1 MHDVTQMIDL
11 VQRAK
16 ALSGQYENVVLNRFN
31 DHAVRMSRMDAIL
44 CQLKQVLAI
53 KGSAGVRC
61 YVDRAQLQNLLNVS
75 LEAG

>member
-1 MHDVTQMIDL
+1 MGKSQGARRRGRRT
-11 VQRAK
+11 
-16 ALSGQYENVVLNRFN
+16 ALTFPEVV
-31 DHAVRMSRMDAIL
+31 SPQMDAIL